1 MFSQSVSLFRGLV
14 ALSEKQTT
22 EVNPEVEVLHGRNF
36 IPIIFEENCPTVPLL
51 IMFEV
56 SQIRQLFA
64 GGDQKHH
71 LH

>member
-36 IPIIFEENCPTVPLL
+36 IPIIFEENCPKCPVTYNV
-51 IMFEV
+51 
-56 SQIRQLFA
+56 
-64 GGDQKHH
+64 
-71 LH
+71 